1 MVQGTQKAELGRT
14 YRAKRE
20 VEEGQW
26 RAQPGEVTLAS
37 HPWCRCGDLKDEA
50 ADTRRQNVAG
60 PEQMSSLAVAV
71 EVRSILLAAVENP
84 ETVDLVLNTLNLREE
99 RAHNVEDKL
108 QADGL
113 D

>member
-1 MVQGTQKAELGRT
+1 
-14 YRAKRE
+14 
-20 VEEGQW
+20 
-26 RAQPGEVTLAS
+26 
-37 HPWCRCGDLKDEA
+37 
-50 ADTRRQNVAG
+50 
-60 PEQMSSLAVAV
+60 MSSLAVAV